1 MATQGDPLARYLAVQ
16 KGFDRELATILKDA
30 AREASKMIE
39 DLAPNK
45 GVAAQV
51 KRRQLTLI
59 RRELLSTSQSLW
71 NGTNSAIE
79 RGLKQATAAAME
91 SAAWEDRFLFQAL
104 GDVDIS
110 TYQRAKMLQATRTV
124 DAFIA
129 RGANGISLSQQVYK
143 TKALA
148 DGWVDR
154 AVSRAILLGL
164 DARTIAREVSR
175 FIRPDVPG
183 GVSYAAFRLGRTE
196 LNNAFHTTN
205 INRRKEEPWVEGMK
219 WNLSNSHGNNDDCDG
234 YASDSHIPGGDAGVF
249 RPDQVPG
256 KPHPNCLCFV
266 TAVSVPPEEFARRFL
281 DGEYA
286 DFMRDESLGAGLLPD
301 F

>member
-1 MATQGDPLARYLAVQ
+1 MSSDALRRYLAVQ

-39 DLAPNK
+39 ELAPSK

-51 KRRQLTLI
+51 KVRQLTLI
-59 RRELLSTSQSLW
+59 RRELLSTSQTLW
-71 NGTNSAIE
+71 NGTQRTIE
-79 RGLKQATAAAME
+79 RNLKTAVTAAME
-91 SAAWEDRFLFQAL
+91 GADWEDRFLFRAL
-104 GDVDIS
+104 GDVDVS
-110 TYQRAKMLQATRTV
+110 TYQRAQLLQATRTV
-124 DAFIA
+124 DAFVA
-129 RGANGISLSQQVYK
+129 RGANGISLSHQVYK

-164 DARTIAREVSR
+164 NAKDIAKEVSR

-183 GVSYAAFRLGRTE
+183 GVSYAAHRLGRTE
-196 LNNAFHTTN
+196 LNNAFHRAT
-205 INRRKEEPWVEGMK
+205 IDRRKDEPWVEGMK
-219 WNLSNSHGNNDDCDG
+219 WNLSNSHGKNDDCDG
-234 YASDSHIPGGDAGVF
+234 YAETAWIPGGDAGVF
-249 RPDQVPG
+249 RPQEVPG

-266 TAVSVPPEEFARRFL
+266 TAVSVSPEEFSRRFL
-281 DGEYA
+281 EGEYA
-286 DFMRDESLGAGLLPD
+286 DFMRDEISANGLLSD